1 MGNTNHKGYES
12 VETYDETNKLNQTDS
27 NVYNNKHKIFYF
39 SIKIL
44 IELFF

>member
-27 NVYNNKHKIFYF
+27 NVYNNKGDYENA
-39 SIKIL
+39 L
-44 IELFF
+44 IHH